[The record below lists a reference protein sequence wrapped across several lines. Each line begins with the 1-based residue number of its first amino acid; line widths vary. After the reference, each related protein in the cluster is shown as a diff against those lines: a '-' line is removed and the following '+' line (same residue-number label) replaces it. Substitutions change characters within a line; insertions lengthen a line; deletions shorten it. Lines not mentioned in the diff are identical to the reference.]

1 MRIPSSAI
9 IMSLVAAV
17 PFGLAIRDTL
27 EHREPRDVRMR
38 QLLADQA
45 RERADAD
52 EELAQE
58 HAHEHELAL
67 RDAERDK
74 QRHDNARQLVGAG
87 FVTPGPAFGALAL
100 GAPPMDV
107 GNDPTTAATFV
118 VAPHAKLLSM
128 SRDVADDDP
137 GCSALVDVASSTWGE
152 PSHDHVWLD
161 LGTHRRA
168 SIDADCSL
176 TFAQFEEPAAWVAH
190 LPLDVIGRSR
200 GELAKRYLAPDND
213 PDSAW
218 HAPGLDGDDLTTLSP
233 IYDVDHP
240 DKLLGVEIVTAAT
253 PQTFERAVQALAT
266 RIGAKPTR
274 DTDGVYHWKTAHA
287 ELADGRL
294 LLVLGVDQP

>member
-27 EHREPRDVRMR
+27 EHREPRDVRAQ

-45 RERADAD
+45 REQAEAD
-52 EELAQE
+52 EAIAQE
-58 HAHEHELAL
+58 SAHAHELAL

-87 FVTPGPAFGALAL
+87 FVTPGPAFGTLVL
-100 GAPPMDV
+100 GVKQSDAGD
-107 GNDPTTAATFV
+107 TTV
-118 VAPHAKLLSM
+118 VSSHGKLLSM
-128 SRDVADDDP
+128 SRNTADDDP
-137 GCSALVDVASSTWGE
+137 GCSALVDVASTTWGE

-168 SIDADCSL
+168 SIDADCSV
-176 TFAQFEEPAAWVAH
+176 TFAPFDDPAAWVAH

-200 GELAKRYLAPDND
+200 GELAKRYLSSDDD
-213 PDSAW
+213 PESTW
-218 HAPGLDGDDLTTLSP
+218 HEPGLDGDDVTTMSP
-233 IYDVDHP
+233 IYDIDHP
-240 DKLLGVEIVTAAT
+240 DKLLGIEVVTAAT
-253 PQTFERAVQALAT
+253 QQTFERAVQALAT

-274 DTDGVYHWKTAHA
+274 DTDGVYHWKTARA
-287 ELADGRL
+287 ELDDGRV